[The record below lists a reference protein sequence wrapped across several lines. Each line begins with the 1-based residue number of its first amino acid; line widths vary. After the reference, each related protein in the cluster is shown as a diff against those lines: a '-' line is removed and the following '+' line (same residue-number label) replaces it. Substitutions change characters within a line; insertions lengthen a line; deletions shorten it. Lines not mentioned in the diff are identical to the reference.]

1 MNRSQH
7 SYRVYVLRSMKDGNL
22 YIGMT
27 SDLQARISSH
37 NSGRVRS
44 TKARRPLKLVYFE
57 EFSNK
62 TEARR
67 RELFLKT
74 GQGRKSL
81 HSRVEGVVKLCDT

>member
-1 MNRSQH
+1 MNRSQETYH
-7 SYRVYVLRSMKDGNL
+7 VYVLRSMKDRNL

-37 NSGRVRS
+37 NCGRVRS
-44 TKARRPLKLVYFE
+44 TKARRPLKLVYSE
-57 EFSNK
+57 EFSSK

-81 HSRVEGVVKLCDT
+81 HSIAGGVAKVTDS